1 MFYNLP
7 MSEQPGRS
15 DLSLRIRLGR
25 ILDARA
31 SGAGAVVALT
41 IIALA
46 ALAVSLLA
54 NGSGP

>member
-1 MFYNLP
+1 L
-7 MSEQPGRS
+7 
-15 DLSLRIRLGR
+15 LRIRLGR